1 MAGDASPTEL
11 SSELLEDVEDF
22 VEANEGESTLSSER
36 IRHVSDL
43 MKIGNQAFRE
53 NRFEE
58 AINCYSRANSV
69 KPGDPVIL
77 SNRCAAY
84 LRICQFLRHRPPS
97 VSEYSPL
104 SGLDS
109 TIHAELALKDA
120 EKVINFRCDST
131 KSYILKASALI
142 MLEKY
147 ELARDVILSGLHVD
161 PTSDPLKD
169 LERTTVSTIGSR
181 GHGKPE
187 RTDDFDCTVCLKLLY
202 EPVTTPCGHT
212 FCRSCLFQS
221 MDRGNRCPLCRTVL
235 FISPR
240 TCAIRG
246 NTKWKERNMHYSTSF
261 SRVNLSLAEFYMLT
275 CSFGGNGNPMLLLM
289 YNIAWFNSFTLNN
302 IIKKTFPEEYDE
314 RKLENESLT
323 NPGGDFMPLFVM
335 DVVLPCQK
343 LHLNIFEPRYRLMVR
358 RVMEGNRRMGMV
370 IPDSR
375 TGSIADFAC
384 EVEITECEPLP
395 DGRFFLEL
403 ESRRR
408 FRVLRDWD
416 QDGYRVAE
424 IEWVRDISPSAG
436 TTQREDLQE
445 VINAA
450 AEYAQSWM
458 NTAREEAQQ
467 RQDRARLLELDE
479 LESMMPTTRDPELYS
494 FWLTTLTRRRP
505 SEKLELL
512 RERDTNQDDCS
523 GSPVFLINMSFVGTL

>member
-1 MAGDASPTEL
+1 MAGEASPTEL

-22 VEANEGESTLSSER
+22 VETNEGESSLSSER

-53 NRFEE
+53 NCFEE

-84 LRICQFLRHRPPS
+84 LRICQFLRHRRPS

-104 SGLDS
+104 SGLDP

-120 EKVINFRCDST
+120 EKVMNFQGDST

-169 LERTTVSTIGSR
+169 LERTTASTIGSR

-240 TCAIRG
+240 TCAI
-246 NTKWKERNMHYSTSF
+246 
-261 SRVNLSLAEFYMLT
+261 
-275 CSFGGNGNPMLLLM
+275 
-289 YNIAWFNSFTLNN
+289 SFTLNN

-323 NPGGDFMPLFVM
+323 SPGGDFMPLFVM

-458 NTAREEAQQ
+458 KTAREEAQQ

-512 RERDTNQDDCS
+512 RERDTNQRISKALVYLRLEAQTCA
-523 GSPVFLINMSFVGTL
+523 IQ

>member
-1 MAGDASPTEL
+1 MAGEASPTEL
-11 SSELLEDVEDF
+11 SSELLEDVEDVEDF
-22 VEANEGESTLSSER
+22 VEAKEGESSLSSER

-104 SGLDS
+104 SGLDP

-120 EKVINFRCDST
+120 EKVMNFRDDST

-169 LERTTVSTIGSR
+169 LERTTASTIGSR

-240 TCAIRG
+240 TCAI
-246 NTKWKERNMHYSTSF
+246 
-261 SRVNLSLAEFYMLT
+261 
-275 CSFGGNGNPMLLLM
+275 
-289 YNIAWFNSFTLNN
+289 SFTLNN

-358 RVMEGNRRMGMV
+358 RVMEGNHRMGMV
-370 IPDSR
+370 IPVSR

-424 IEWVRDISPSAG
+424 IEWVRDISPNAG

-450 AEYAQSWM
+450 AEFAQSWM
-458 NTAREEAQQ
+458 KTAREEAQQ

-494 FWLTTLTRRRP
+494 FWVSMFISSYYSYKTEAIRKIGTPSRKRYESEDKQGTRLPEIRSPNLRN
-505 SEKLELL
+505 SITKLIVNASWL
-512 RERDTNQDDCS
+512 
-523 GSPVFLINMSFVGTL
+523 V